1 MNLYE
6 DPPQEPNGVLS
17 HHRVTPEEL
26 THALAKIEARK
37 QEALRDQE
45 AVQAAEQAYLS
56 ATIPVEEAVRE
67 LNLEVSPD
75 EIWTEVQEQRAAA
88 THAETIPEA
97 VEEERFPLYH
107 VPELKTPPAS
117 MVRRSPR
124 WTGRKRAAAGLILA
138 VFGFAALSTQIHSLH
153 VTAPVGQAVQ
163 AAPAQFNV
171 AGFPN
176 GIPFELTGGDLDRL
190 LHGEDAA
197 KVGVDPNSSY
207 DPNVYYGWWSLVKY
221 DDHVYV
227 RGYVPAPP
235 SKEQFPRGVVEIDN
249 TMVPEDGNR
258 PAEVT
263 VRLDTLKFCS
273 FYDHITVLSTPGY
286 FSFYGRV
293 MDEKIVVSDVHL
305 DQHAWERAGA
315 VMSTQEP
322 MLSEISTSS
331 KPSAPQFYSPFGEPP
346 LKHLSEK
353 IQPDLKRLHH
363 PNSVPFMTY
372 PNNQP
377 FTIPDQDLGYVLT
390 KTPPNALYISTNQ
403 NKLSNPA
410 EMGEWLVIKHSGQ
423 FYLRGWIP
431 GDTTEESLKNTQ
443 KDSTH
448 QFLHLYN
455 SPLPAELEG
464 TAKQISLRLGSF
476 EYGPS
481 GRFYS
486 KHWYFTGKGFEDD
499 GALFQQQI
507 PLSHV
512 HSDSH
517 AWEKW

>member
-1 MNLYE
+1 M
-6 DPPQEPNGVLS
+6 LS

-26 THALAKIEARK
+26 TRALAKIEARK
-37 QEALRDQE
+37 QEALRNEE
-45 AVQAAEQAYLS
+45 AARESKQAYLS

-75 EIWTEVQEQRAAA
+75 EIWAEVQEQRAAD
-88 THAETIPEA
+88 THTETIPAAVEPEA
-97 VEEERFPLYH
+97 VEEGVSLYH
-107 VPELKTPPAS
+107 VPELKNPPAFV
-117 MVRRSPR
+117 VRRPHR
-124 WTGRKRAAAGLILA
+124 WTGRQSAVTGLILA
-138 VFGFAALSTQIHSLH
+138 VLGFTALSSQLHRSLH
-153 VTAPVGQAVQ
+153 STVPLGQAVQ
-163 AAPAQFNV
+163 AAPSQFNV

-176 GIPFELTGGDLDRL
+176 GIPFELTGEDLDRL

-197 KVGVDPNSSY
+197 KVGVDPNNNY
-207 DPNVYYGWWSLVKY
+207 DPNVSYGWWSLVKY

-235 SKEQFPRGVVEIDN
+235 SKEQFPHRVVEIDN
-249 TMVPEDGNR
+249 AIVPEDGNR

-263 VRLDTLKFCS
+263 LRLDTLKFCS

-286 FSFYGRV
+286 FSFYGGV
-293 MDEKIVVSDVHL
+293 MDEKIAVSDVHL

-315 VMSTQEP
+315 VMSTEEP
-322 MLSEISTSS
+322 MLSEMSTSS

-346 LKHLSEK
+346 LKHLPEK
-353 IQPDLKRLHH
+353 IRPDLKRLRH
-363 PNSVPFMTY
+363 PNSVSFMTY
-372 PNNQP
+372 PDNQP

-390 KTPPNALYISTNQ
+390 KTPPSALYISTNQ
-403 NKLSNPA
+403 NNLSNPA
-410 EMGEWLVIKHSGQ
+410 GMGEWPVIKHSGQ
-423 FYLRGWIP
+423 FYLRGWVP
-431 GDTTEESLKNTQ
+431 SDTTKESLKNTQ

-476 EYGPS
+476 EYGPC

-486 KHWYFTGKGFEDD
+486 KHWDFTGKGFEDD
-499 GALFQQQI
+499 KALFQQQI

-512 HSDSH
+512 YIDSH